1 MGIVDA
7 TFRTL
12 TCGSCEKTATFN
24 VQDFQ
29 NPELRKEV
37 LNASPWINTYR
48 ILNTVLDGR
57 VWGFCSDE
65 CTLKAMEKGSF
76 NPVVQ
81 NVIQYPTGSNLEAI
95 KKAAADAAAKQ
106 ELERRLKNGEDV
118 KIQIQG

>member
-12 TCGSCEKTATFN
+12 TCGSCDKTTTFN

-29 NPELRKEV
+29 NPELRKNV
-37 LNASPWINTYR
+37 LNETPWISTYR

-65 CTLKAMEKGSF
+65 CTLKAMEKGEF
-76 NPVVQ
+76 NPVEKKLVQ
-81 NVIQYPTGSNLEAI
+81 FPTGNNLEAI
-95 KKAAADAAAKQ
+95 KQAAAAAAQKA
-106 ELERRLKNGEDV
+106 ELERRLKAGEDV
-118 KIQIQG
+118 QVRIQE

>member
-12 TCGSCEKTATFN
+12 TCGSCDKTTTFN

-29 NPELRKEV
+29 NPELRKNV
-37 LNASPWINTYR
+37 LNETPWINTYR

-65 CTLKAMEKGSF
+65 CTLKAMEKGEF
-76 NPVVQ
+76 NPVEKKLVQ
-81 NVIQYPTGSNLEAI
+81 FPTGGNLEAI
-95 KKAAADAAAKQ
+95 KRAAADAAQKA
-106 ELERRLKNGEDV
+106 ELERRLKAGEDV
-118 KIQIQG
+118 QVRIQE